1 LQLALRR
8 EPVVKIAPVCTA
20 SLLKDLEGARGNRLM
35 VR

>member
-8 EPVVKIAPVCTA
+8 EPVFEIAPVCTA
-20 SLLKDLEGARGNRLM
+20 SLLKDLEGTRSNRLM